1 MVKSF
6 LTNNKVTFRE
16 INIAED
22 KAGREEMVRKSG
34 RMVVP
39 IIEIDGD
46 IIVGFDQA
54 KLKEKLGLN

>member
-1 MVKSF
+1 
-6 LTNNKVTFRE
+6 
-16 INIAED
+16 
-22 KAGREEMVRKSG
+22 MVRKSG

>member
-6 LTNNKVTFRE
+6 LADNKITFKE
-16 INIAED
+16 VNIAED

-39 IIEIDGD
+39 IIDIDGD
-46 IIVGFDQA
+46 MVIGFDQV
-54 KLKEKLGLN
+54 KLKEKLGIN

>member
-6 LTNNKVTFRE
+6 LTNNKITFHE

-46 IIVGFDQA
+46 IIVGFDQT

>member
-6 LTNNKVTFRE
+6 LTNNKINFRE

-22 KAGREEMVRKSG
+22 KAGRDEMVRKSG

>member
-6 LTNNKVTFRE
+6 LTDNKVTFKE
-16 INIAED
+16 VNIAED
-22 KAGREEMVRKSG
+22 KAGRDEMLRKSG

-46 IIVGFDQA
+46 IVVGFDQT
-54 KLKEKLGLN
+54 KLKEKLGL

>member
-6 LTNNKVTFRE
+6 LTNNKLTFRE

-54 KLKEKLGLN
+54 KLKEKLGIN

>member
-6 LTNNKVTFRE
+6 LTDNKVTFRE

-39 IIEIDGD
+39 IIDIDGD
-46 IIVGFDQA
+46 MVIGFDQA
-54 KLKEKLGLN
+54 KLKEKLGL

>member
-39 IIEIDGD
+39 IIEMDGD

>member
-39 IIEIDGD
+39 IIEMDGD
-46 IIVGFDQA
+46 IIVGFDQS